1 MRAMAENFIHERKG
15 AVARI
20 TLNMPDI
27 GNALSL
33 SRATRLGRLI
43 SDYATDE
50 SVRAILLR
58 GAGAHFC
65 RGRDRSDDPKGKFE
79 TLREWRAALAD
90 PVLGLFTAVRDAP
103 IPVVAAVT
111 GLANGLGCALAGAC
125 DVTITA
131 DDAQFGIPAMDQ
143 NRPPTL
149 AMSGAFDRVLPKH
162 LQWMV
167 YTCRKL
173 DARAA
178 QAIGLVSH
186 VVPAAAFDAEVERT
200 LTEITRAERGALIAV
215 KKYVRESRLLDLRAA
230 AELGG
235 DIQGQFELALDD

>member
-1 MRAMAENFIHERKG
+1 MAEDFIHRRDG

-33 SRATRLGRLI
+33 SRATRLGKLV
-43 SDYATDE
+43 SGCAADDN
-50 SVRAILLR
+50 VRVILLR

-65 RGRDRSDDPKGKFE
+65 RGRDRGDDPNGKFE

-90 PVLGLFTAVRDAP
+90 PVLGLFNAVRGAP

-125 DVTITA
+125 DVTIA
-131 DDAQFGIPAMDQ
+131 AEDAQFGIPAMDRG
-143 NRPPTL
+143 RPPTL

-178 QAIGLVSH
+178 AAIGLVSH
-186 VVPAAAFDAEVERT
+186 VVPAAALDAEIERT
-200 LTEITRAERGALIAV
+200 LAEVTRAGRGALIAV
-215 KKYVRESRLLDLRAA
+215 KKYIRESRLLDLRAA
-230 AELGG
+230 AALGG
-235 DIQGQFELALDD
+235 DIQGEFELAPGD

>member
-1 MRAMAENFIHERKG
+1 MAEDFIHRRDG

-20 TLNMPDI
+20 TLDMPEN

-33 SRATRLGRLI
+33 SRATRLGTLI
-43 SDYATDE
+43 SDYAADE

-65 RGRDRSDDPKGKFE
+65 RGRDRGDDPKGEFD
-79 TLREWRAALAD
+79 TLHEWRAALAD
-90 PVLGLFTAVRDAP
+90 PVLGLFNAVRDTP
-103 IPVVAAVT
+103 VPVVAAVT
-111 GLANGLGCALAGAC
+111 GLANGLGCALASAC
-125 DVTITA
+125 DVTIA
-131 DDAQFGIPAMDQ
+131 AEDAQFGIPAMDRG
-143 NRPPTL
+143 RPPTL
-149 AMSGAFDRVLPKH
+149 AMSGAFDRVPPKA

-178 QAIGLVSH
+178 AAIGLVSH
-186 VVPAAAFDAEVERT
+186 VVPAAAFDAEIERT
-200 LTEITRAERGALIAV
+200 LAEMTRAGRGALIAV
-215 KKYVRESRLLDLRAA
+215 KKYIRESRLLDLRAA

-235 DIQGQFELALDD
+235 NIQGRFELGLGD

>member
-1 MRAMAENFIHERKG
+1 MAEDFIHERDG
-15 AVARI
+15 TVARI
-20 TLNMPDI
+20 TFNMAGK

-33 SRATRLGRLI
+33 TRATALGKLI
-43 SDYATDE
+43 GNCASDQA
-50 SVRAILLR
+50 VRAILLR

-65 RGRDRSDDPKGKFE
+65 RGRDRSDDPTEKFI

-103 IPVVAAVT
+103 IPVIAAVT
-111 GLANGLGCALAGAC
+111 GLANGLGCALASAC
-125 DVTITA
+125 DVTIA
-131 DDAQFGIPAMDQ
+131 AEDAQFGIPAMDQ

-178 QAIGLVSH
+178 QAIGLASH
-186 VVPAAAFDAEVERT
+186 VVPATDLDAEVERT
-200 LTEITRAERGALIAV
+200 LAEITKAGRGALIAV
-215 KKYVRESRLLDLRAA
+215 KKYVRESRLLDVRAA

-235 DIQGQFELALDD
+235 DIQGEFELALED

>member
-1 MRAMAENFIHERKG
+1 MADDFIHERDG

-20 TLNMPDI
+20 TLNMPDK

-33 SRATRLGRLI
+33 GRATALGRLI
-43 SDYATDE
+43 GGYAADE
-50 SVRAILLR
+50 NVRTILLR

-65 RGRDRSDDPKGKFE
+65 RGRDRADDPTGKFS
-79 TLREWRAALAD
+79 TVAEWRAALAD
-90 PVLGLFTAVRDAP
+90 PVLGLFNAVRNAP

-111 GLANGLGCALAGAC
+111 GLANGLGCALASAC
-125 DVTITA
+125 DVTIA
-131 DDAQFGIPAMDQ
+131 AEDAQFGIPAMDQ

-149 AMSGAFDRVLPKH
+149 AMSGHFDRVPPKA

-178 QAIGLVSH
+178 KEIGIVSH
-186 VVPAAAFDAEVERT
+186 VVPASALDAEVERT
-200 LTEITRAERGALIAV
+200 LAEMTKAGRDALIAV
-215 KKYVRESRLLDLRAA
+215 KTYVRDSRLMTLRAA

-235 DIQGQFELALDD
+235 DIQAEFELGLES

>member
-1 MRAMAENFIHERKG
+1 MAEDFIHQRDG
-15 AVARI
+15 TVARI
-20 TLNMPDI
+20 TLNMPAK

-33 SRATRLGRLI
+33 GRATALATLI
-43 SDYATDE
+43 ADSAADE
-50 SVRAILLR
+50 TVRAILLR

-65 RGRDRSDDPKGKFE
+65 RGRDRSDDPTAKFT
-79 TLREWRAALAD
+79 TLRDWRAALAD

-111 GLANGLGCALAGAC
+111 GLANGLGCALASAC
-125 DVTITA
+125 DVTIA
-131 DDAQFGIPAMDQ
+131 AEDAQFGIPAMNQ
-143 NRPPTL
+143 SRPPTL
-149 AMSGAFDRVLPKH
+149 AMSGAFDRALPKH

-178 QAIGLVSH
+178 KEIGIVSH
-186 VVPAAAFDAEVERT
+186 VVPAAALDAEVERT
-200 LTEITRAERGALIAV
+200 LAEMTKAGRGALMAV
-215 KKYVRESRLLDLRAA
+215 KTYVREARLLDLRAA

-235 DIQGQFELALDD
+235 NIQGQFELALED